1 MEHDRVRFIFLLYS
15 NDRNIHILNMITNM
29 RETQI
34 NETYLY
40 EFKTEVSKCFIYSSY
55 PRFYKES

>member
-1 MEHDRVRFIFLLYS
+1 
-15 NDRNIHILNMITNM
+15 MITNM

-40 EFKTEVSKCFIYSSY
+40 EFKTEVSKCFMYSSY